1 MTENDLV
8 ELYYIIDD
16 FYQRFIKT
24 ETGKKNLA
32 EYYGKRGPKRSMTV
46 PEVMTLNIIRILD
59 RTGDL
64 KTFHKTACLHYRA
77 ERGLSYYDS
86 AMVMAQKD
94 SKFAGLT
101 EELKVK
107 KEIESA
113 KYLIQTGDF
122 NSAKRLIERLNKRAG
137 KTLQGYQKT
146 IARLLAEC

>member
-1 MTENDLV
+1 
-8 ELYYIIDD
+8 
-16 FYQRFIKT
+16 
-24 ETGKKNLA
+24 
-32 EYYGKRGPKRSMTV
+32 
-46 PEVMTLNIIRILD
+46 
-59 RTGDL
+59 
-64 KTFHKTACLHYRA
+64 
-77 ERGLSYYDS
+77 
-86 AMVMAQKD
+86 MVMAQKD
-94 SKFAGLT
+94 SKFAGLK

>member
-1 MTENDLV
+1 MNDFIPTIPLHPCNTATYG
-8 ELYYIIDD
+8 LYL
-16 FYQRFIKT
+16 IKI
-24 ETGKKNLA
+24 KHN
-32 EYYGKRGPKRSMTV
+32 
-46 PEVMTLNIIRILD
+46 
-59 RTGDL
+59 
-64 KTFHKTACLHYRA
+64 A

-122 NSAKRLIERLNKRAG
+122 ISAKRLIERLNKRTG